1 MTAAAEK
8 PSMPASVWNVPN
20 TLSAARIVMAVVF
33 FAAFEFHAYLIA
45 LVLYSLATA
54 TDWLDGYWA
63 RKYGQVT
70 QLGRILDPF
79 ADKLLVCGAFV
90 YLAATPEARVAP
102 WMAVVVLSREL
113 LVTALRSFV
122 ESSGGDFSAKW
133 VGKWKM
139 AAQCAVVIAA
149 LIMLQ
154 YPLPPPSWLVVVFG
168 VLLWCAIL
176 LTVYSGV
183 TYAMSA
189 VSMARNVKD

>member
-1 MTAAAEK
+1 MAN
-8 PSMPASVWNVPN
+8 VWNVPN
-20 TLSAARIVMAVVF
+20 TLSAARIVMAVLC
-33 FAAFEFHAYLIA
+33 FAGLELGFVWAA
-45 LVLYSLATA
+45 LALYVVATA

-90 YLAATPEARVAP
+90 YLAAAPGLGVAP

-122 ESSGGDFSAKW
+122 EGSGGDFSAKW

-139 AAQCAVVIAA
+139 ALQCAAIIIGLILMA
-149 LIMLQ
+149 L
-154 YPLPPPSWLVVVFG
+154 PTPPVEWLRMAF
-168 VLLWCAIL
+168 LASLWGAVAITL
-176 LTVYSGV
+176 YSGV
-183 TYAMSA
+183 VYVQA
-189 VSMARNVKD
+189 VVAFARGGGR